1 MRVSRETDRLKGA
14 GNPQKGDTTD
24 VATCQ
29 EHSISVASTLSIFAM
44 LRIRYATCV
53 AYRLRCEM
61 ARLVLTFGP
70 LAPRLA
76 QIVRNSFERNVCCA
90 RRSPPDLRLGFAMAH
105 SFSAETGGG
114 VYGESERKHRDALDR
129 KIPVS
134 WLLAN
139 TFWLFG
145 VFAAFSRLQL
155 VGAN

>member
-1 MRVSRETDRLKGA
+1 MKGA
-14 GNPQKGDTTD
+14 DNPQTGDTTD

-29 EHSISVASTLSIFAM
+29 EHSISVASALSIFAM
-44 LRIRYATCV
+44 LRIRCATCV
-53 AYRLRCEM
+53 AYPLRCEM

-70 LAPRLA
+70 FAPRLA

-90 RRSPPDLRLGFAMAH
+90 KCSPPDLRLGFAMAH
-105 SFSAETGGG
+105 SFFGRNKGG

-129 KIPVS
+129 KVPVS
-134 WLLAN
+134 LLLAN
-139 TFWLFG
+139 TLLLFG

>member
-14 GNPQKGDTTD
+14 DNPQKGDTTD

-29 EHSISVASTLSIFAM
+29 EDSISVASALAIFAT

-53 AYRLRCEM
+53 AYPLRCEM

-70 LAPRLA
+70 FAPRLA

-105 SFSAETGGG
+105 SFSAETGG
-114 VYGESERKHRDALDR
+114 VYGDSERKHGDALDR
-129 KIPVS
+129 KVPVS

-139 TFWLFG
+139 TFLLFG
-145 VFAAFSRLQL
+145 VFAAFSRLRI